1 MQETEP
7 TSTRSGL
14 RFGKF
19 CSTKLL
25 CVFLT
30 VVLDAAAIPVNDGSS
45 NVMPDVTAIDPMP
58 EPKNSGLLFASPDRH
73 PTFAPRPTPPVPN
86 LKENAPTVNGA
97 LRALGHYLG
106 APLPGASHQAG
117 GHADGRAAR
126 AAAGVWVRAGVYH
139 PLSVGRTL

>member
-19 CSTKLL
+19 SSTKLL

-86 LKENAPTVNGA
+86 LAQY
-97 LRALGHYLG
+97 HILG
-106 APLPGASHQAG
+106 AVGNAQAG
-117 GHADGRAAR
+117 SQRR
-126 AAAGVWVRAGVYH
+126 TGVSKSAMTVIDLY
-139 PLSVGRTL
+139 

>member
-73 PTFAPRPTPPVPN
+73 PTFAPRPTPTVPN
-86 LKENAPTVNGA
+86 LKDNNPAVSQRNPA
-97 LRALGHYLG
+97 MLL
-106 APLPGASHQAG
+106 
-117 GHADGRAAR
+117 
-126 AAAGVWVRAGVYH
+126 AGVH
-139 PLSVGRTL
+139 PQGDAERRLIVLT

>member
-86 LKENAPTVNGA
+86 LKERNERYIGEGYNVVVQG
-97 LRALGHYLG
+97 
-106 APLPGASHQAG
+106 
-117 GHADGRAAR
+117 DGYPNE
-126 AAAGVWVRAGVYH
+126 GEWWGS
-139 PLSVGRTL
+139 P

>member
-86 LKENAPTVNGA
+86 LKENETENAVFQ
-97 LRALGHYLG
+97 GH
-106 APLPGASHQAG
+106 HIWF
-117 GHADGRAAR
+117 DII
-126 AAAGVWVRAGVYH
+126 
-139 PLSVGRTL
+139 